1 MSHLA
6 SLRKGEAWTAPLCS
20 VPEGDALVYGFPA
33 PQLAAAQPEKP
44 MIRAVASLSHYPPE
58 PGPQGRIDHPLDPGG
73 WTRGR
78 PPPTAPAVAS
88 TCLLPTRVRHREL
101 LRAP

>member
-1 MSHLA
+1 MDGTIVQRAGGGRARVRLPGS
-6 SLRKGEAWTAPLCS
+6 
-20 VPEGDALVYGFPA
+20 PA
-33 PQLAAAQPEKP
+33 GSRAARETNDPGSGVT
-44 MIRAVASLSHYPPE
+44 ITLSPGAGPP
-58 PGPQGRIDHPLDPGG
+58 GRIDHPLDPGG

-78 PPPTAPAVAS
+78 PPPAAPAVAS